1 MIISASRR
9 CDIPAFG
16 LPAFR
21 RSLEAGFIEV
31 RNPFNAASIRQVSL
45 APEEVDCIVFWTRD
59 PRPLLF
65 ALEGLGEFRD
75 RFFVHITITGY
86 PRALEPGVA
95 PTAEA
100 VAATA
105 ALAGRVGKARI
116 AWRYDPL
123 ILAGPLDEAFHL
135 SNFERLAGA
144 LSGSVGQVVVSLLD
158 EYASTR
164 GRLERAGFSAP
175 LFGSPR
181 APSNSESTTN
191 CDDRPASKRLPPE
204 PWPGL
209 LEKLAA
215 IASSHGL
222 PIQACAEPFELAP
235 LGIEAGSCIDGRAL
249 GTLFGFEPRPSRDK
263 GQRKSCRCAPSVDI
277 GAYAACPAGCVYC
290 YARR

>member
-16 LPAFR
+16 FPAFL
-21 RSLEAGFIEV
+21 RSLEAGFVEV
-31 RNPFNAASIRQVSL
+31 RNPFNAASIRRVSL
-45 APEEVDCIVFWTRD
+45 SPSDVDCIVFWTRD

-65 ALEGLGEFRD
+65 GLEDLGEFRD
-75 RFFVHITITGY
+75 SFFVQITITGY

-100 VAATA
+100 IAAAA
-105 ALAGRVGKARI
+105 ALAGRIGKARI

-135 SNFERLAGA
+135 SNFERLADA
-144 LSGSVGQVVVSLLD
+144 LSGSVGHVVVSLLD

-164 GRLERAGFSAP
+164 KRLEKAGFPAP

-181 APSNSESTTN
+181 ASPELGTADHGDGMLPSM
-191 CDDRPASKRLPPE
+191 RLPPE
-204 PWPGL
+204 PWQRL
-209 LEKLAA
+209 LEKLS
-215 IASSHGL
+215 ASASAHGL

-235 LGIEAGSCIDGRAL
+235 LGIEAGACIDGRAL
-249 GTLFGFEPRPSRDK
+249 GKLFGFEPPITRDK